1 MFIRILSGCL
11 PKSSFFLFGP
21 RQVGKT
27 TLLEKIP
34 DVLKVDLLDPDEQL
48 EFNKNPNRLR
58 ERLAAM
64 PGIKTIIVDE
74 IQRVPRLLDVV
85 QSLLDRDRSLRIIMS
100 GSSARKLRHGQ
111 ANLLGGRVRRLSL
124 HPLTAEELKGSF
136 KLNQAL
142 AYGTLPRICVELKE
156 ADEDEARG
164 ILKSYVTTYLREE
177 IKAEALVRSLHGF
190 QSFLDV
196 AASQFA
202 QQVNLSAVSRECHVA
217 YATVREYY
225 SILEDTLI
233 GFFLMAFGKSVRKRM
248 SLAPKFY
255 FFDNGVTRAALGTLS
270 APPSPIERG
279 RLFEQWFIQ
288 EVHRLNDYGDKDF
301 RLSFWRT
308 SHGAEVDL
316 LVERAGEILGAFECK
331 STPNVS
337 AADLTGLR
345 AFSETYPKT
354 PLYVVVPAK
363 EPRKIGDVTTLSPHH
378 ALAIIES
385 W

>member
-1 MFIRILSGCL
+1 MFKRTLSDCL

-34 DVLKVDLLDPDEQL
+34 DALRVDLLDPDEQL
-48 EFNKNPNRLR
+48 EFNKNPNLLR
-58 ERLAAM
+58 ERLAATT
-64 PGIKTIIVDE
+64 GLKTVIIDE

-85 QSLLDRDRSLRIIMS
+85 QTLLDQNRSLRFIMS
-100 GSSARKLRHGQ
+100 GSSARKLRHGH
-111 ANLLGGRVRRLSL
+111 ANLLGGRVRSLNL
-124 HPLTAEELKGSF
+124 HPLTAEELKDAF
-136 KLNQAL
+136 NLNQAL
-142 AYGTLPRICVELKE
+142 AYGTLPRICVDLKAG
-156 ADEDEARG
+156 ADDEARA
-164 ILKSYVTTYLREE
+164 ILKSCVTTYLREE

-196 AASQFA
+196 ATAQFA
-202 QQVNLSAVSRECHVA
+202 QQVNLSAVSRDCHVA

-233 GFFLMAFGKSVRKRM
+233 GFFLMPHERSVRKRM

-255 FFDNGVTRAALGTLS
+255 FFDNGVTRAVLGMLS

-279 RLFEQWFIQ
+279 RLFEQWFVQ
-288 EVHRLNDYGDKDF
+288 EVNRLNDYGDKDL

-316 LVERAGEILGAFECK
+316 LVERAGKILGAYECK
-331 STPNVS
+331 STAGVS
-337 AADLTGLR
+337 AADLTGLK
-345 AFSETYPKT
+345 AFSERHPKT
-354 PLYVVVPAK
+354 PLYLVAPVK
-363 EPRKIGDVTTLSPHH
+363 EPRKIGNVTILSPYD
-378 ALAIIES
+378 ALAAIES
-385 W
+385 A

>member
-1 MFIRILSGCL
+1 M
-11 PKSSFFLFGP
+11 FGP

-27 TLLEKIP
+27 TLLGEIP
-34 DVLKVDLLDPDEQL
+34 NAFRVDLLDPDEQL
-48 EFNKNPNRLR
+48 EFNKNPNLLR
-58 ERLAAM
+58 ERLAAA
-64 PGIKTIIVDE
+64 PEHKTVIIDE

-85 QSLLDRDRSLRIIMS
+85 QSLIDRNRSLRFVMS
-100 GSSARKLRHGQ
+100 GSSARKLRHGH
-111 ANLLGGRVRRLSL
+111 ANLLGGRVRSLNL
-124 HPLTAEELKGSF
+124 HPLTAEELKETF
-136 KLNQAL
+136 NLNQAL
-142 AYGTLPRICVELKE
+142 AYGTLPRICVELKAG
-156 ADEDEARG
+156 ADDEARA

-196 AASQFA
+196 AASQFS

-217 YATVREYY
+217 YTTVREYY

-233 GFFLMAFGKSVRKRM
+233 GFFLMPFAKSVRKRM

-255 FFDNGVTRAALGTLS
+255 FFDNGVTRAVLGMLS

-279 RLFEQWFIQ
+279 RLFEQWFVQ
-288 EVHRLNDYGDKDF
+288 EVNRVNDYGDKDF

-316 LVERAGEILGAFECK
+316 LVERAGKILGAFECK
-331 STPNVS
+331 STPNIS

-345 AFSETYPKT
+345 AFSEVHPKT
-354 PLYVVVPAK
+354 PLHVVAPVK
-363 EPRKIGDVTTLSPHH
+363 EPRKIGNVTTIPPHD
-378 ALAIIES
+378 ALEIIES